1 VDIRICEEPALEAA
15 AWLASRLRSAVR
27 RRGEATLALSGGSTA
42 PAMIVALRAHELP
55 WSAITVWQVDER
67 VVPDG
72 DPARNVGQLTGLP
85 CRVRPMPVTARD
97 RRAAAQ
103 RYATS
108 LPERFDVV
116 HLGLGDDGHTASWPP
131 GRTDV
136 IESARRVELVDAF
149 NGFDRM
155 TLTGSVVNAARA
167 RLVFTVGASKRPMV
181 ERWLLRDP
189 MLPIH
194 AVRRSGTVLVLD
206 ALAAPQAPL
215 ATA

>member
-1 VDIRICEEPALEAA
+1 
-15 AWLASRLRSAVR
+15 
-27 RRGEATLALSGGSTA
+27 
-42 PAMIVALRAHELP
+42 
-55 WSAITVWQVDER
+55 
-67 VVPDG
+67 
-72 DPARNVGQLTGLP
+72 
-85 CRVRPMPVTARD
+85 VTARD